1 MKNTLETRLGIYFV
15 LVAFAGVMVLEL
27 SGIGLFKRGY
37 TLHGDFLNVQEL
49 KVGDPVKMAGVQVGR
64 VEKVGFHENKVRVS
78 MRLTRENQ
86 IRTDSVAAVKFTGLM
101 GQNFVSLTLGAA
113 GSNFKHDDVL
123 KTIEQADLSSLI
135 AKLDGV
141 AGGVENLTKTF
152 SGDSIQ
158 NVLGPMTDFLKQNNP
173 RFAIIFANLQRISQD
188 MVDSKGTLGK
198 LISDDALHSSLL
210 AASKDFQATAKDL
223 RGLLPDAKTTL
234 ADARAAINT
243 TKDTLADARVAITTA
258 KDTFG
263 EAKKVVTE
271 INEGKGTLGKLA
283 KDEALYK
290 ESTQAMTHLR
300 EILQKINQ
308 GQGSIG
314 KLVNDDSLFKNA
326 KMTLQK
332 VDKATEGLEDQGPL
346 SIIGI
351 LFNGLF

>member
-15 LVAFAGVMVLEL
+15 LVAFAAVLVLEL
-27 SGIGLFKRGY
+27 SGIGLFKPGY

-64 VEKVGFHENKVRVS
+64 VEKIGFHESKVRVS
-78 MRLTRENQ
+78 MRLTRENK
-86 IRTDSVAAVKFTGLM
+86 IRTDSVATVKFTGMM
-101 GQNFVSLTLGAA
+101 GQNFVSLALG
-113 GSNFKHDDVL
+113 GDRTHLKHDDVL
-123 KTIEQADLSSLI
+123 KTTETADLSSLI
-135 AKLDGV
+135 SKLDSV

-158 NVLGPMTDFLKQNNP
+158 NVLGPMTDFLKHNNP

-188 MVDSKGTLGK
+188 VVDGKGTFGK
-198 LISDDALHSSLL
+198 LIGDDALHNSLL
-210 AASKDFQATAKDL
+210 ASSKEFQTAAKDL
-223 RGLLPDAKTTL
+223 ATLVPETKNTFSEAKSMLT
-234 ADARAAINT
+234 DARSAIGT
-243 TKDTLADARVAITTA
+243 MKETLGTA
-258 KDTFG
+258 KETLG
-263 EAKKVVTE
+263 EVKKVVSD
-271 INEGKGTLGKLA
+271 INEGKGTLGKLT

-290 ESTQAMTHLR
+290 ETTQAMTNLR

-314 KLVNDDSLFKNA
+314 KLINDDSLFKNA

-332 VDKATEGLEDQGPL
+332 LDKATEGLEDQGPL
-346 SIIGI
+346 SVIGI

>member
-15 LVAFAGVMVLEL
+15 LVAFAGVLVLEL

-37 TLHGDFLNVQEL
+37 TLHGDFLNAQEL

-64 VEKVGFHENKVRVS
+64 VEKIGFHENKVRVS

-86 IRTDSVAAVKFTGLM
+86 IRTDSLATVKFTGLM
-101 GQNFVSLTLGAA
+101 GQNFISLTLGSAVTH
-113 GSNFKHDDVL
+113 FKSGDVL
-123 KTIEQADLSSLI
+123 KTTEQPDLSSLI

-158 NVLGPMTDFLKQNNP
+158 NILGPMTDFLKQNNP
-173 RFAIIFANLQRISQD
+173 RFAIIFANLQRVSQD
-188 MVDSKGTLGK
+188 MADGKGTLGK
-198 LISDDALHSSLL
+198 LISDDALHNSLL
-210 AASKDFQATAKDL
+210 ASSKDFQAAAKDL
-223 RGLLPDAKTTL
+223 RGLVPDTKNTLTEAKAMLT
-234 ADARAAINT
+234 DARGAIGA
-243 TKDTLADARVAITTA
+243 TKDTM
-258 KDTFG
+258 G
-263 EAKKVVTE
+263 EAKKVVSE
-271 INEGKGTLGKLA
+271 INDGKGTLGKLV
-283 KDEALYK
+283 KDETLYK
-290 ESTQAMTHLR
+290 ETTQAMTDLR
-300 EILQKINQ
+300 EILQKINR

-346 SIIGI
+346 SVIGI